1 MEIRTLVEYI
11 LLATEIVLGT
21 LGLVVEIAS
30 ILDGDGIPLLGPI
43 GAVALGDDLPSDTH
57 CPS

>member
-1 MEIRTLVEYI
+1 MGCIYV
-11 LLATEIVLGT
+11 LLASEIILGA

-30 ILDGDGIPLLGPI
+30 VFDSDGIPLFGPI

-57 CPS
+57 CASEAS